1 MDNIRALPEGT
12 RLEEYRIEGVLGAG
26 GFGIT
31 YRATDTKLHKVV
43 AIKEYI
49 PTDFATRTQDSTV
62 VPHSSADAANYQW
75 GLERFLDEA
84 RALARFDHTNINK
97 VHRVFEA
104 NGTAYLVLEY
114 VEGRTLSEVL
124 REQGTLPAPMLE
136 RLLADVLSGLED
148 VHAAGYVHR
157 DIKPA
162 NLMLR
167 PDGSAVVLDFGAARQ
182 AVGSRSKS
190 VTTILTPG
198 YAPIEQYDT
207 KAKEDDV
214 GPWSDLYALG
224 MVAYRCISGVADG
237 ELPEAVPRA
246 LKQHKGEDDLAPAVR
261 VGKRK
266 YDAKLLAA
274 IDRAIEVHGKDR
286 PQSVAAWQAQLSGGE
301 APDEAPP
308 LVKRLE
314 EAKAGST
321 AQRRWLFAAALILAI
336 VAGSALTG
344 VPQMVSGRIVGW
356 LEQESTYPLRI
367 TSNVDNPAIS
377 IEGAGAYREGMPVV
391 AGEYRVRVGSPGYYE
406 VEETVRVGW
415 WNGSEFRVALQKIP
429 EVPVT
434 ITTLPEDARVYFP
447 ERDVEYRPGLSLM
460 AGAYRTAITKEG
472 FQDIETRIT
481 VSPDDSVFHFD
492 LSAIHHTLEV
502 TTEPADAQVRLV
514 GTTVNYRS
522 GMELPQ
528 DRYRINVSRQGYVP
542 QDLTIDLV
550 QDNARHVALER
561 DCRTVQVPKTECRDV
576 TGYRDETRRRPK
588 RLYKKGKSVLDE
600 SRRVGCTE
608 AQASAESEARYDR
621 PTDISFGSCS
631 CSRERYCVEGKSFF
645 NFYTG
650 QHQCMEHEW
659 LYNCEVT
666 MTYLS
671 GRKTESYTES
681 VPYTEQ
687 VCEEIT
693 VDEQQCEPL

>member
-1 MDNIRALPEGT
+1 MDNVRALPEGT
-12 RLEEYRIEGVLGAG
+12 RLVEYRIEGVLGAG

-31 YRATDTKLHKVV
+31 YRATDTNLHQVV
-43 AIKEYI
+43 AIKEYM
-49 PTDFATRTQDSTV
+49 PVEFATRRADSTV
-62 VPHSSADAANYQW
+62 VPHSGADAANYQW

-84 RALARFDHTNINK
+84 KTLAAFDHPNLNK
-97 VHRVFEA
+97 VKRFLEA

-124 REQGTLPAPMLE
+124 REQGTLPAPVLE

-182 AVGSRSKS
+182 AVGQRSKS

-207 KAKEDDV
+207 KAKEDV

-224 MVAYRCISGVADG
+224 MVAYRCISGLADG

-246 LKQHKGEDDLAPAVR
+246 LKQHKGEEDLAPAVR

-274 IDRAIEVHGKDR
+274 IDWAIEVHGKDR
-286 PQSVAAWQAQLSGGE
+286 PQSVVAWRAELSGGE
-301 APDEAPP
+301 TPDEAPS
-308 LVKRLE
+308 LEKRLE

-321 AQRRWLFAAALILAI
+321 AQRRWLFAAALILA
-336 VAGSALTG
+336 VVVGSALTG
-344 VPQMVSGRIVGW
+344 VPKMVSGRIVGW
-356 LEQESTYPLRI
+356 LEQESTYPLKI

-377 IEGAGAYREGMPVV
+377 IEGTGAYREGMPVA

-406 VEETVRVGW
+406 VEETVRVDW
-415 WNGSEFRVALQKIP
+415 WNGSEFHVALQKIP

-434 ITTLPEDARVYFP
+434 ITTLPDGAQVYFP

-460 AGAYRTAITKEG
+460 AGAYRTEITKEG

-481 VSPDDSVFHFD
+481 VSPSNAEFHFD

-514 GTTVNYRS
+514 GTTVNYHS

-528 DRYRINVSRQGYVP
+528 DRYRITVSRQGYVP

-550 QDNARHVALER
+550 QDFARHVALER
-561 DCRTVQVPKTECRDV
+561 ACHTVQVSKTECRDV
-576 TGYRDETRRRPK
+576 TRHRDEIRRRPK
-588 RLYKKGKSVLDE
+588 RLSVTGKGLWE
-600 SRRVGCTE
+600 PSRRAGCRDAREDAEQEVRHDSPTDVNFSYCTCRTEDRCTEEILNLFTGQVVGCV
-608 AQASAESEARYDR
+608 EST
-621 PTDISFGSCS
+621 TD
-631 CSRERYCVEGKSFF
+631 Y
-645 NFYTG
+645 
-650 QHQCMEHEW
+650 H
-659 LYNCEVT
+659 CEVT

-671 GRKTESYTES
+671 GRQTESYTES